1 MVSAVIFD
9 FYGTLARFTDT
20 SASNYETVFATHGY
34 RPGSAVL
41 DDYFSRYDG
50 IEHGEHSVSEE
61 AYESWV
67 RSRLRDLT
75 NACGVPDPRVD
86 DLIDALR
93 ASDQGAMEPYPEAAP
108 TLSSLRQAGL
118 AIGVCSNWGW
128 ELNGFLAQVGL
139 LGLIDA
145 GVTSARAGARKPHP
159 DIYGATLEALGV
171 DSAEVVFVGDSWEP
185 DVRGPRR
192 LGMTAVHV
200 WRAQERQGL
209 HPPALQVGDHRVGD
223 LTGVLDIVASLDGDN
238 PASADRLG
246 SPVRPGPSSGDPG
259 GVDETGV
266 REDGATLRRT
276 KVELPR
282 GGRPSG

>member
-9 FYGTLARFTDT
+9 FYGTLAHFADT
-20 SASNYETVFATHGY
+20 SVSNYETVFAAHGY
-34 RPGSAVL
+34 RPERAVL

-50 IEHGEHSVSEE
+50 VEHSRHSVSEE

-67 RSRLRDLT
+67 RLRLRDLT
-75 NACGVPDPRVD
+75 NACGVPDPHVE

-93 ASDQGAMEPYPEAAP
+93 ASDQGAMVPYPEAAA

-128 ELNGFLAQVGL
+128 ELNAFLEQVGL
-139 LGLIDA
+139 FPLVDA

-159 DIYGATLEALGV
+159 DIYGAALGALGV
-171 DSAEVVFVGDSWEP
+171 DPSEVVFVGDSWEP

-200 WRAQERQGL
+200 WREEERQGM
-209 HPPALQVGDHRVGD
+209 HPPQLEVGDHRVGD
-223 LTGVLDIVASLDGDN
+223 LTGVLDVVDALDAGR
-238 PASADRLG
+238 PATTERLG
-246 SPVRPGPSSGDPG
+246 SPVRP
-259 GVDETGV
+259 
-266 REDGATLRRT
+266 
-276 KVELPR
+276 
-282 GGRPSG
+282 